1 MKETDNKNVDA
12 DYEYSRKTYYEL
24 IEKSKETLDLMADV
38 ARESEHPRA
47 FEVFGNMVKQIA
59 DVNDKLMDVN
69 AKLKKVKNEEDIK
82 QIGQTTNNLFVGT
95 TTELQRLIQKE
106 MERRAKFGNLDDN
119 TESSL
124 SQLEKFNIDKSKEN

>member
-1 MKETDNKNVDA
+1 M
-12 DYEYSRKTYYEL
+12 L
-24 IEKSKETLDLMADV
+24 L
-38 ARESEHPRA
+38 ESQNARA

-106 MERRAKFGNLDDN
+106 
-119 TESSL
+119 
-124 SQLEKFNIDKSKEN
+124 NIIDVGQRMILISVT

>member
-12 DYEYSRKTYYEL
+12 DYEYSRETYYEL

-69 AKLKKVKNEEDIK
+69 AKLKKVKTEEDIK

-95 TTELQRLIQKE
+95 TAELQKLIK
-106 MERRAKFGNLDDN
+106 
-119 TESSL
+119 
-124 SQLEKFNIDKSKEN
+124 KENVIDVEPEE

>member
-1 MKETDNKNVDA
+1 MSEDKDNKNVDA

-59 DVNDKLMDVN
+59 DVNAKLMDVN
-69 AKLKKVKNEEDIK
+69 AKLKKVKSEEDIK

-106 MERRAKFGNLDDN
+106 
-119 TESSL
+119 
-124 SQLEKFNIDKSKEN
+124 NIIDVEPEE